1 MKRKSLILSALLLAG
16 GTAMA
21 QEAVVVAPTAAPGD
35 VVVLETIKVR
45 PAGGDVMEFGCGEKY
60 SPRPIDVE
68 HLLMIN
74 DKTQTQ
80 GLTRDLMKAVNE
92 ACNAGI
98 ADIVVERA
106 KTGRSVVWYP
116 IGYDPVASG
125 PYVVPVRVIRD

>member
-1 MKRKSLILSALLLAG
+1 MKCKTLVLSALLVCSGAAL
-16 GTAMA
+16 A
-21 QEAVVVAPTAAPGD
+21 QEVVVAPAPAPGE

-80 GLTRDLMKAVNE
+80 GLTRDLMRAVRE

-98 ADIVVERA
+98 GDIVVERA

-116 IGYDPVASG
+116 IGYDPVVSG
-125 PYVVPVRVIRD
+125 PYVVPVR